1 MGNGTHDTGK
11 QSYSIWTTLL
21 ELIKVGIP
29 IGTLVFGYFIYGAQA
44 ELQSKVDANGKVL
57 SNQLAFQSALREEFY
72 KRRLTVYENA
82 CKELAAA
89 SAALSDAGTA
99 TEDTT
104 HAFDVIK
111 KVNELTRGNTLYWST
126 GVQDG
131 LNDFWELG
139 IEKLQHRDPNDM
151 DVNQRIKNRIAAL
164 NEQMKTDLNVA
175 DLSILKQGK

>member
-1 MGNGTHDTGK
+1 MGNETNNTGQQD
-11 QSYSIWTTLL
+11 QSLWTILL

-29 IGTLVFGYFIYGAQA
+29 VVTLVFGYFIYGAQS

-57 SNQLAFQSALREEFY
+57 SNQLAFQSALKEEFY

-99 TEDTT
+99 TQDTT
-104 HAFDVIK
+104 HAYDVIK

-131 LNDFWELG
+131 LNSFWELG
-139 IEKLQHRDPNDM
+139 IEKLQHREANDQ
-151 DVNQRIKNRIAAL
+151 DVNQRIKDRIAAL

-175 DLSILKQGK
+175 DLAILKQGK

>member
-11 QSYSIWTTLL
+11 QSQSIWTILL
-21 ELIKVGIP
+21 EFIKVGIP

-82 CKELAAA
+82 CKELADA
-89 SAALSDAGTA
+89 SAALSDAGTS
-99 TEDTT
+99 TEDVT
-104 HAFDVIK
+104 HAYDAIRKF
-111 KVNELTRGNTLYWST
+111 NALTRGNTLYWST

-139 IEKLQHRDPNDM
+139 IEKLQRGDSDSL